1 MFFFNSFYIKHQD
14 EINQIENETALLKEE
29 IKELKVKN
37 KELQDSELADSNLV
51 NNYEKRYFI

>member
-37 KELQDSELADSNLV
+37 KLQNNELTDSNLV